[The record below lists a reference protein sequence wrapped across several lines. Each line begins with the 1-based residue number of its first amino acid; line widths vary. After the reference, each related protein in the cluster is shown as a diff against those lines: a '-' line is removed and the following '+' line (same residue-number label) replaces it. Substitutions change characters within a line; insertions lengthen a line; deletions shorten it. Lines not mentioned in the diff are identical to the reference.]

1 MRTVK
6 AKGLTIPKTKKRKHM
21 SSLERE
27 KADKA
32 REHAIM
38 AYRTMRKKQLLEKN
52 KSL

>member
-1 MRTVK
+1 
-6 AKGLTIPKTKKRKHM
+6 M

-38 AYRTMRKKQLLEKN
+38 AYRTMRKKQINVN
-52 KSL
+52 KKLPEEVIYCSPLRVLGID